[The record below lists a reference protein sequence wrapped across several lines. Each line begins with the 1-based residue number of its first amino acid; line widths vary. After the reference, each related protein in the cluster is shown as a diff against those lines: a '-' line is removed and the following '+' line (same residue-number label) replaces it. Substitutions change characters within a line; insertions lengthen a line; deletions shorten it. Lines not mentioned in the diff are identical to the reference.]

1 MIMKSIKVYWSN
13 DQKGNYIKFHG
24 GVRTDMRIF
33 PSLFKFLEKK
43 LNAHNYLTWRISTLL
58 ANTAYRTQRNA
69 WSVKDKTKTEYT
81 YDTIRYTCTNVHKGK

>member
-43 LNAHNYLTWRISTLL
+43 IKCTQLFDLKNKYIACKHSLSNA
-58 ANTAYRTQRNA
+58 
-69 WSVKDKTKTEYT
+69 TE
-81 YDTIRYTCTNVHKGK
+81 RLKC